1 MYTAL
6 LFNYLGPSVFYGV
19 AVLLVAIP
27 VNSFSL
33 RILNRL
39 SKQENEAKD
48 ARTKRTS
55 EAIANMKLLKL
66 QGWEQQ
72 FAEQIREHRQDELK
86 RHATKGV
93 VRALSQA
100 FSNSVPALVLVVT
113 LTAYVKTGRPIV
125 ASTIFTAISLF
136 NQLRFP
142 LFFYPMLIDS
152 LANGKNAMSRISS
165 YLSSEEVVPYVEAL
179 PPTEDGGGS
188 IEVKNGN
195 FLWSTSKPPKDGEVA
210 PPTVPAL
217 YDANLQVKPGE
228 VVAVVGPVGSG
239 KSALIKSLLGELVPV
254 PKEVVKQS
262 ISSSEDESTTEHV
275 PNTII
280 DKPSVTTRGDVAY
293 CSQEAWLPKGTI
305 RDAVVFGREYDEDK
319 YMEAIRDAGLD
330 DDIVD
335 DLNELDSKAAAS
347 SGVLSHETEVGEG
360 GSSLSGGQRARVALA
375 RALYAGEDTRV
386 FLLDDCLAA
395 LDASVGST
403 VFERLTTRLKKIGA
417 ATVLVTND
425 PNLPRRCDRVVLM
438 EKVPSSSS
446 CSTIADTGTYDQLI
460 ERGYS
465 LQSVSAEDVDDC
477 DEQDAAEVDGKMD
490 NEKVSD
496 NLIVKKDRNIQ
507 VVEVDVG
514 EFATALN
521 STVTDCH
528 ADPECQAALEKCPDF
543 IAENGVTQPKDEE
556 DEDELLHAEVAMT
569 ENRLVETSSDTADGK
584 RVNPLK
590 APPKVKKLTSAD
602 DVMAAGAVPRTAY
615 TTYLKS
621 VRKPLLIAAMLSAYL
636 MSNGAQFYQQW
647 IVAKWTELG
656 RGNALAAALGT
667 KYLKSLV
674 NAAGVVSV
682 CLWVRSFL
690 TMRVGVRASKFMH
703 DRMVSSVFAAPM
715 SFFDATPSGQ
725 ILSRFGKEL
734 ETVDRGVPDSIGT
747 VLFCFLQIF
756 MSAAALA
763 GVVTPAML
771 VPIMAVGSLYVKTMR
786 KFRPGARDLKRV
798 ESKTRAPIYTHF
810 GEALRGTEIIR
821 SIPGS
826 KLFWSNSH
834 RDMTDTNLRAFYS
847 VKALDRWLSC
857 RLEALGNVVVLT
869 AALASVYLTRI
880 GRLQSGSAGWGLT
893 QSLAITGLM
902 TWAVRCLT
910 DLESNMMSFVR
921 VKELTDLD
929 SQDVDLQK
937 ADAANL
943 QPRIPK
949 EKADAGQALMPL
961 FQQASK
967 SVPNVALAPANDKAI
982 QGWPWRGDIQFRN
995 VSMRYNDVSDLVL
1008 RGIDLSVPPGTT
1020 VGVVGRTG
1028 SGYVAMRYREIC
1040 PYTSMKSLVLMNCPS
1055 SPAYIFLACLQQIFL
1070 APYSVSTCGN

>member
-1 MYTAL
+1 MVLDTSSCTIYTKKIAMYTAL
-6 LFNYLGPSVFYGV
+6 LFNYLGPSVFYGI

-27 VNSFSL
+27 VNSITL

-39 SKQENEAKD
+39 SKLELEAKD

-55 EAIANMKLLKL
+55 EAIANIKLLKL

-72 FAEQIREHRQDELK
+72 FASQIRDHRQDELK
-86 RHATKGV
+86 RHATKGI

-113 LTAYVKTGRPIV
+113 LTAYVRTGRPIV

-142 LFFYPMLIDS
+142 LFFYPLLIDS
-152 LANGKNAMSRISS
+152 LANGKNAMGRISAH
-165 YLSSEEVVPYVEAL
+165 LSSEEVVPYVEAL
-179 PPTEDGGGS
+179 PPGENGGGS
-188 IEVKNGN
+188 IEITNGN

-210 PPTVPAL
+210 PPTFPAL
-217 YDANLQVKPGE
+217 YDANLKVKPGE

-262 ISSSEDESTTEHV
+262 ISFEEESVAE
-275 PNTII
+275 PIPQTII
-280 DKPSVTTRGDVAY
+280 DKPSVITRGDVAY

-305 RDAVVFGREYDEDK
+305 RDAILFGREYDEEK

-335 DLNELDSKAAAS
+335 NFNDVDSKAAAS
-347 SGVLSHETEVGEG
+347 RGMLSHETEVGEG

-375 RALYAGEDTRV
+375 RALYAGENTKV

-403 VFERLTTRLKKIGA
+403 VFERLTTRLKRIGA
-417 ATVLVTND
+417 ATILVTND
-425 PNLPRRCDRVVLM
+425 PNLPRRCDKVVLM
-438 EKVPSSSS
+438 GKLPSSST

-465 LQSVSAEDVDDC
+465 LHSVSAEDVEDC
-477 DEQDAAEVDGKMD
+477 DEQDASGEVNGMD
-490 NEKVSD
+490 IAAGEVGFDDAIIN
-496 NLIVKKDRNIQ
+496 KDTNTQ
-507 VVEVDVG
+507 VVEIEVDELAITMNCSV
-514 EFATALN
+514 A
-521 STVTDCH
+521 DCH

-543 IAENGVTQPKDEE
+543 IAEKGVTQPKDVVDEE
-556 DEDELLHAEVAMT
+556 DLHHAHNTVTKDQLGEIRIDSAADKTVA
-569 ENRLVETSSDTADGK
+569 
-584 RVNPLK
+584 PLK
-590 APPKVKKLTSAD
+590 DHPKVKKLASAD

-615 TTYLKS
+615 ITYLKS

-636 MSNGAQFYQQW
+636 LSNGAQFYQQW

-656 RGNALAAALGT
+656 RGNALAVALGS

-682 CLWVRSFL
+682 CLWLRSFL
-690 TMRVGVRASKFMH
+690 TMRVGVRASEFMH
-703 DRMVSSVFAAPM
+703 NQMVSSIFAAPM

-734 ETVDRGVPDSIGT
+734 ETVDRSVPDSIGS

-763 GVVTPAML
+763 GVVTPAMV
-771 VPIMAVGSLYVKTMR
+771 VPILAVGSLYVKTMK

-798 ESKTRAPIYTHF
+798 ESKTRSPIYTHF

-826 KLFWSNSH
+826 KLFWSNNH
-834 RDMTDTNLRAFYS
+834 RTMTDTNLRAFYS

-857 RLEALGNVVVLT
+857 RLETLGNVVVFT
-869 AALASVYLTRI
+869 AAIASVYLTRI
-880 GRLQSGSAGWGLT
+880 GRLQAGSAGWGLT

-910 DLESNMMSFVR
+910 DLETNMMSVVR

-929 SQDVDLQK
+929 SQEMELPKTDTE
-937 ADAANL
+937 NL
-943 QPRIPK
+943 PPRIPK
-949 EKADAGQALMPL
+949 EKATAGEELKHL
-961 FQQASK
+961 FQQTSTG
-967 SVPNVALAPANDKAI
+967 VPNVALAPTNDKAI
-982 QGWPWRGDIQFRN
+982 KGWPWRGDIQFRN
-995 VSMRYNDVSDLVL
+995 VSMRYNEVSDLVL
-1008 RGIDLSVPPGTT
+1008 RGVDLSVPPGTT

-1028 SGYVAMRYREIC
+1028 FGCVEERSCERRALSHPLLTY
-1040 PYTSMKSLVLMNCPS
+1040 L
-1055 SPAYIFLACLQQIFL
+1055 
-1070 APYSVSTCGN
+1070 

>member
-6 LFNYLGPSVFYGV
+6 LFNYLGPSVFYGI

-27 VNSFSL
+27 VNSFTL

-72 FAEQIREHRQDELK
+72 FAEQIREHRRDELK
-86 RHATKGV
+86 RHATKGT
-93 VRALSQA
+93 VRALSAA

-113 LTAYVKTGRPIV
+113 LTAYVKTGRPII

-152 LANGKNAMSRISS
+152 LANGKNAMGRISS

-179 PPTEDGGGS
+179 QPTENGGGS

-210 PPTVPAL
+210 PPTFPAL
-217 YDANLQVKPGE
+217 YDANFEVKPGE

-262 ISSSEDESTTEHV
+262 ISSSEESTSEHV
-275 PNTII
+275 PQTII

-319 YMEAIRDAGLD
+319 YTEAIRDAGLD

-335 DLNELDSKAAAS
+335 NLNELDSKAAAS

-403 VFERLTTRLKKIGA
+403 VFERLTTRLKKMGA

-465 LQSVSAEDVDDC
+465 LQSVSAEDVENC
-477 DEQDAAEVDGKMD
+477 DEQHALDEDTEMD
-490 NEKVSD
+490 SDKVSD
-496 NLIVKKDRNIQ
+496 NLIAKKNRNIQ
-507 VVEVDVG
+507 VVDVD

-521 STVTDCH
+521 CTVTDCH

-543 IAENGVTQPKDEE
+543 IAEKGVTQPKDEE
-556 DEDELLHAEVAMT
+556 DEEELVHTEIAMT
-569 ENRLVETSSDTADGK
+569 EDRLAETTSSDNADGK
-584 RVNPLK
+584 GVQPLK

-615 TTYLKS
+615 ITYLKS
-621 VRKPLLIAAMLSAYL
+621 VRKPVLIVAMLSAYL

-656 RGNALAAALGT
+656 RGNALAAALGS

-690 TMRVGVRASKFMH
+690 TMRVGVRASEFMH

-756 MSAAALA
+756 MSIGALA
-763 GVVTPAML
+763 GVVTPVML
-771 VPIMAVGSLYVKTMR
+771 VPIMAVASLYVRTMR

-826 KLFWSNSH
+826 KYVWSNNH

-857 RLEALGNVVVLT
+857 RLESLGNLVVLT

-910 DLESNMMSFVR
+910 DLESNMMSVVR

-937 ADAANL
+937 ADAARL
-943 QPRIPK
+943 PPKIPK

-961 FQQASK
+961 FQKASK
-967 SVPNVALAPANDKAI
+967 RVPNFALAPANDKAI
-982 QGWPWRGDIQFRN
+982 AGWPWRGDIQFRN
-995 VSMRYNDVSDLVL
+995 VSMRYNEVSDLVL
-1008 RGIDLSVPPGTT
+1008 RGVDLSVPPGTT

-1028 SGYVAMRYREIC
+1028 SGYVAMRYRETC
-1040 PYTSMKSLVLMNCPS
+1040 PNDLVKSFVW
-1055 SPAYIFLACLQQIFL
+1055 
-1070 APYSVSTCGN
+1070 